1 MKKFYL
7 KNHSCH
13 SELDSESRTPGFR
26 VKPGMTIVFLIF
38 LFVILANAGIHPV
51 NAAGYGL
58 SLYPPLLRVHIKP
71 GKTITQVFK
80 IDNLIGEEKIFIARL
95 VPFTDADLFG
105 NPILNLKSTAP
116 WLSYFSL
123 TNSSIKLG
131 EPFTIKANSSEQ
143 LILSLTVPENAALK
157 DLYVTLLVS
166 TYSNTGVPNYQGTQV
181 SATTG
186 SNLLITIASEAYPP
200 TLLRVENITPTS
212 GWLFKFGS
220 YYLADSISPVS
231 FTAQVLN
238 RGDFAAETKG
248 IFKVAGQKA
257 EPIYLEGV
265 LPVNVLAKTKRVL
278 QNNHGENFVFTP
290 NLGHI
295 GPFRATISIK
305 TDNANAENSITI
317 IFLPLKVSFGLFFAS
332 LFLIAI
338 YQTTKSKKDTL
349 DTS

>member
-1 MKKFYL
+1 MKKY
-7 KNHSCH
+7 
-13 SELDSESRTPGFR
+13 
-26 VKPGMTIVFLIF
+26 IIF
-38 LFVILANAGIHPV
+38 LLLLTSVICHPTPV
-51 NAAGYGL
+51 NATGYGL
-58 SLYPPLLRVHIKP
+58 SIYPPLLRVHIKP

-80 IDNLIGEEKIFIARL
+80 IDNLIGDDKYFIARL

-105 NPILNLKSTAP
+105 NPILNLKSTAY
-116 WLSYFSL
+116 WLTYFSL
-123 TNSSIKLG
+123 TNSHIKLG

-143 LILSLTVPENAALK
+143 LILSLTIPENAALK
-157 DLYVTLLVS
+157 DLYATLLVS
-166 TYSNTGVPNYQGTQV
+166 TYSNTGDPNYQGTQV

-220 YYLADSISPVS
+220 WYLADSITPVS

-238 RGDFAAETKG
+238 RGDFATETKG

-257 EPIYLEGV
+257 EPVYLEGV
-265 LPVNVLAKTKRVL
+265 LPVNVLTKTKRAL

-290 NLGHI
+290 NLGNL
-295 GPFRATISIK
+295 GPHRVTISIN

-338 YQTTKSKKDTL
+338 YQTTNTKKDG
-349 DTS
+349 S